1 MLFATTSSWRPRT
14 ICRDSP
20 TRSAFSIGVLPLARP
35 WSRSPKRNRRSWCP
49 PALPSCGPRPDH
61 KAGGVPEKETNR
73 YQWVDKKSPA
83 RARQKAPVLST
94 NPAIFSR
101 WPPIGK
107 GSVNHSHTSF
117 PVTRRIVASAA
128 FSWAGRLAEPS
139 TRMRFEVRYGSEGEG
154 SGAAPLVKPK
164 LPLKLMAIIAA
175 GGVLVAGLGVGAYF
189 LIGSVRQSQAA
200 PVPVKPA
207 VFIDLPEVLVNL
219 SNTGSDRTQYLKVKI
234 VLELSDQLLAQ
245 QITPVMPRVMDTFQ
259 TYLRELR
266 PTDLDGSA
274 GLYRLKEEL
283 TRRVNVALAP
293 NKVNAVLF
301 KEIIVQ

>member
-1 MLFATTSSWRPRT
+1 MA
-14 ICRDSP
+14 
-20 TRSAFSIGVLPLARP
+20 AKA
-35 WSRSPKRNRRSWCP
+35 K
-49 PALPSCGPRPDH
+49 A
-61 KAGGVPEKETNR
+61 AGGKEPEEE
-73 YQWVDKKSPA
+73 A
-83 RARQKAPVLST
+83 E
-94 NPAIFSR
+94 
-101 WPPIGK
+101 
-107 GSVNHSHTSF
+107 
-117 PVTRRIVASAA
+117 VAEAA
-128 FSWAGRLAEPS
+128 
-139 TRMRFEVRYGSEGEG
+139 EGAA
-154 SGAAPLVKPK
+154 AAPLAKPK

-175 GGVLVAGLGVGAYF
+175 GVVLVAGLGVGAY
-189 LIGSVRQSQAA
+189 LMIGNVRQSQAA
-200 PVPVKPA
+200 PVPIKPA